1 MNPETVALIQNSWEK
16 VRPISEV
23 AAKLFYDRLFE
34 LDPSVRTLFKTPMGE
49 QGRNLMNMIDVA
61 VSRLSRLDTLVPA
74 IRDLGARHAGYGV
87 EDHHYETVGAALLWT
102 LKRGLGED
110 FTPEVENAWT
120 ETYYI
125 LVDTMKGAA
134 ARAA

>member
-16 VRPISEV
+16 VRPISEA

-34 LDPSVRTLFKTPMGE
+34 LDPSSGVLFKTPIDE
-49 QGRNLMNMIDVA
+49 QGHKLMQMIDVA

-87 EDHHYETVGAALLWT
+87 EDHHYDTVGAALMWT
-102 LKRGLGED
+102 LEQGLGED
-110 FTPEVENAWT
+110 FTPEVESAWS
-120 ETYYI
+120 ETYN
-125 LVDTMKGAA
+125 VMADTMKGAVAEA
-134 ARAA
+134 A